1 MRRVVMI
8 LLLAGSFVYPS
19 AILAQNSPSSSAIC
33 TFTDGNQISLR
44 YNQAKF
50 SSKEQLPMGKTWSP
64 DGVRMDLFTQ
74 TALNVSN
81 TTIPAGAYS
90 FYFIPEKDAWTFV
103 INKDV
108 TAGAPYNQQQDLA
121 REKMS
126 MEKLDDAAPHLSIY
140 FGHLAPK
147 QCTMRVD
154 YGKVRA
160 VGDINEQ

>member
-8 LLLAGSFVYPS
+8 LLFAGALVCPC

-50 SSKEQLPMGKTWSP
+50 SSRDQAPLGKAWSP
-64 DGVRMDLFTQ
+64 DSVRMDLFTQ

-81 TTIPAGAYS
+81 TIIPAGAYS
-90 FYFIPEKDAWTFV
+90 FYFIPERDAWTFV
-103 INKDV
+103 INKNV
-108 TAGAPYNQQQDLA
+108 TAGFPYNQQDDIA
-121 REKMS
+121 RKKMS
-126 MEKLDDAAPHLSIY
+126 MEKLEDAEPRLNIY

>member
-8 LLLAGSFVYPS
+8 LLLAGALVYPS
-19 AILAQNSPSSSAIC
+19 ATFAQNSSASSAVC

-50 SSKEQLPMGKTWSP
+50 SSKDQAPMGKAWSP
-64 DGVRMDLFTQ
+64 DGVRMDLFTD
-74 TALNVSN
+74 TALNISN
-81 TTIPAGAYS
+81 TIIPAGAYS

-108 TAGAPYNQQQDLA
+108 TAGAPYNQQEDIA
-121 REKMS
+121 RKKMS
-126 MEKLDDAAPHLSIY
+126 MEKLEDAEPRLNIY

-160 VGDINEQ
+160 VGDVIEQ

>member
-8 LLLAGSFVYPS
+8 LLLAGAVAFPS
-19 AILAQNSPSSSAIC
+19 AVFAQNSPSSSAVC

-44 YNQAKF
+44 YNRAKY
-50 SSKEQLPMGKTWSP
+50 SKDQPPMGQPWSP

-74 TALNVSN
+74 TALNISN
-81 TTIPAGAYS
+81 TIIPAGAYS

-103 INKDV
+103 INKNV
-108 TAGAPYNQQQDLA
+108 TAGAPYNQQGDLA
-121 REKMS
+121 RKKMS
-126 MEKLDDAAPHLSIY
+126 MEKLEDAAPRLNIY

>member
-8 LLLAGSFVYPS
+8 LLLAGALVYPS
-19 AILAQNSPSSSAIC
+19 AIFAQNSSSSSAVC

-44 YNQAKF
+44 YNEAKY
-50 SSKEQLPMGKTWSP
+50 SPKDQPPYGKAWSP

-74 TALNVSN
+74 AALNISN
-81 TTIPAGAYS
+81 TVIPAGAYS

-108 TAGAPYNQQQDLA
+108 TAGAPYNQQADLA
-121 REKMS
+121 RKKMG
-126 MEKLDDAAPHLSIY
+126 MEKLDQTEQHLNIY

-160 VGDINEQ
+160 VGDILEQ

>member
-8 LLLAGSFVYPS
+8 LLLAGALVYPS
-19 AILAQNSPSSSAIC
+19 AIFAQNSSSSSAVC

-44 YNQAKF
+44 YNQAKY
-50 SSKEQLPMGKTWSP
+50 SSKDQPPMGKAWSP
-64 DGVRMDLFTQ
+64 DGVRMDLFTD
-74 TALNVSN
+74 TALNISN
-81 TTIPAGAYS
+81 IIIPAGAYS

-108 TAGAPYNQQQDLA
+108 TAGAPYSQQQDLA
-121 REKMS
+121 RKKMS
-126 MEKLDDAAPHLSIY
+126 MEKLEDAEPRLNIY

-160 VGDINEQ
+160 VGDVMEQ